1 MINDSSSPPL
11 RRTASWQIAPDERLL
26 EALRGAGWTHPRT
39 LATTPG
45 VWLTHRQGCERLRLL
60 ADGELVAPSDDD
72 FDLYHITAQGREYL
86 DGERDQELHPHPF
99 YYGLATAPV
108 LG

>member
-1 MINDSSSPPL
+1 MDVEH
-11 RRTASWQIAPDERLL
+11 RDESLVAVAEVRL
-26 EALRGAGWTHPRT
+26 
-39 LATTPG
+39 
-45 VWLTHRQGCERLRLL
+45 
-60 ADGELVAPSDDD
+60 ELVAPSDDD

-99 YYGLATAPV
+99 CYGLATAPM